1 MVNHGHAG
9 HSGHQG
15 HVEQPFDGLPP
26 PSMMTRDIIVR
37 EIVIAV
43 RTMDHKS
50 KLRSDQCRN
59 LRQQAERLAD
69 RIVAMDDVTQRI
81 VVGLC
86 SQRGI
91 IADGAMLDQFV
102 DEAKLVSEAL
112 SSAPPPWRDGYNRDL
127 GERPP
132 RMLEIIKELVVRT
145 RVQMD
150 ARTRMA
156 QISCKA
162 LRDRAEQLA
171 QQILDLDHDTQEVVI
186 GFCVH
191 GGMADGSHLQ
201 SYVDQARLLV
211 QALNEEYPPPMAQP
225 TRR

>member
-1 MVNHGHAG
+1 MTNHGHAG
-9 HSGHQG
+9 HSGNHG
-15 HVEQPFDGLPP
+15 HVEPPFDGSPP

-69 RIVAMDDVTQRI
+69 KVVAMDDVTQRI

-91 IADGAMLDQFV
+91 IADGAMLDQFI
-102 DEAKLVSEAL
+102 DEAKLISQSL
-112 SSAPPPWRDGYNRDL
+112 TDTPPPWRDGYGRDL

-132 RMLEIIKELVVRT
+132 RMQEIIKELVVRT
-145 RVQMD
+145 RVRMD
-150 ARTRMA
+150 ARTRMELA
-156 QISCKA
+156 SCKA

-171 QQILDLDHDTQEVVI
+171 QQILDLDHDTQEVII
-186 GFCVH
+186 GFCVY
-191 GGMADGSHLQ
+191 GGIADGSHLQ
-201 SYVDQARLLV
+201 SYVDQARLVV

-225 TRR
+225 ARR